1 MGEVV
6 RNFYSWEII
15 NLLKLQIM
23 KKILF
28 VILAFVTLTGFS
40 NKEVVA
46 PCNKLATMENEV
58 SSPPRMTAFSD
69 YTITKKEKQEV
80 TISVMITPVADI
92 QMRVEV
98 FYNGKPLGDG
108 ERFEKIFDFGFYS
121 LVIKNLVTEDSGD
134 YEIRAYNALGSASI
148 IFKLTVTP

>member
-6 RNFYSWEII
+6 RDFYSWEII

-46 PCNKLATMENEV
+46 PCNKLAAMEDEV
-58 SSPPRMTAFSD
+58 SSPPHMTAFSA
-69 YTITKKEKQEV
+69 YTIKAKEGEKV
-80 TISVMITPVADI
+80 AITVMIMPLADPK
-92 QMRVEV
+92 MRVEV